1 MMAKKRSKGRQK
13 IEIKRI
19 VQEESR
25 QVTFSKRRSGLF
37 KKASELSILCGVE
50 VVIIVFSPAGKAF
63 SFGVPNVD
71 SLIDRFTYSSSSESH
86 GDGHYKKGSN
96 KERELNRE
104 CMDLLNQLENEKNI
118 GEKKKSEVNEQQLK
132 WQAHIDSLGVH
143 ELKQVLAELEE
154 FKKNL
159 VYRADQVLLAET
171 SMSLPPLMGAV
182 KNNVMVDQH
191 AFATKPNAI
200 ETTTT
205 TTTTTTAANGAL
217 GFGYNFGYG
226 FGYGLDQGLGF
237 Y

>member
-50 VVIIVFSPAGKAF
+50 VVIIVFSPLGKAF

-71 SLIDRFTYSSSSESH
+71 SLIDRFTYSSSSASH

-118 GEKKKSEVNEQQLK
+118 GEKKRENLLVVARRPKR
-132 WQAHIDSLGVH
+132 G
-143 ELKQVLAELEE
+143 LEMP
-154 FKKNL
+154 
-159 VYRADQVLLAET
+159 YG
-171 SMSLPPLMGAV
+171 MGLMAGKAW
-182 KNNVMVDQH
+182 
-191 AFATKPNAI
+191 
-200 ETTTT
+200 ER
-205 TTTTTTAANGAL
+205 
-217 GFGYNFGYG
+217 
-226 FGYGLDQGLGF
+226 GLDLKDGMGLT
-237 Y
+237 